1 MTHLAAAALFGR
13 WSRLS
18 VPWLVV
24 GGPIPVRV
32 ERLRVVP
39 FGELRHLRGGHLALA
54 ERVRV
59 ADRGLLLS
67 PVVGVVMDYTALV
80 DVYDRLAA
88 TDSNNEKRDILA
100 GAFADAGEMLVRLV
114 TLARG
119 RLSPAYDR
127 TELGVSSSLTLE
139 AVRRAT
145 GAPETAMREKWRETG
160 DLGDAAAWAVENGSQ
175 QTLFS
180 STLTVE
186 RVHDGLRELATYGG
200 TGSQDRK
207 VDALAG
213 LLADADA
220 DEARY
225 VVRTALGHMR
235 VGVGEGTIR
244 DAIAHAFLDG
254 SEAAIAAV
262 ERAFQVTTDFRVV
275 AETARDEGRTGLD
288 SLDVELF
295 RPVQVMLAEKAESL
309 TAALTDAASDGRAL
323 CEYKYDG
330 IRVQIHVD
338 GDEVRLFTRRLEDVT
353 EQFPDVVRAV
363 RAGVGADRAV
373 LDGEL
378 VGYTPD
384 TVATDA
390 RDPVAFQQLSRR
402 VKRESDIE
410 AMARQVPTVV
420 HLFDCLTDGETRIDR
435 PLSERLD
442 RLDATFEPV
451 DPDPDAVGAGLE
463 RGRSVWVATDDPDPA
478 ERLYRD
484 ALDAGHEG
492 LVVKNP
498 DAAYQPGRRVGRL
511 LKLKPTMEPLDLVV
525 TRATYSDGRR
535 SEWLGRLYLGCYD
548 PSSDTFPEVGRLS
561 TGYTDDELAALT
573 DRLEGLVTARDG
585 RDVDLRPEVV
595 LEVEYEEIQPSPEY
609 DSGYALRFPR
619 FLDVREELDPTDADT
634 AERVGELYDSQ

>member
-1 MTHLAAAALFGR
+1 MEYAAL
-13 WSRLS
+13 
-18 VPWLVV
+18 
-24 GGPIPVRV
+24 V
-32 ERLRVVP
+32 E
-39 FGELRHLRGGHLALA
+39 
-54 ERVRV
+54 
-59 ADRGLLLS
+59 
-67 PVVGVVMDYTALV
+67 
-80 DVYDRLAA
+80 VYDCLAA

-100 GAFADAGEMLVRLV
+100 GVFADAGEMLVRLV

-127 TELGVSSSLTLE
+127 TELGVSSSLTLD
-139 AVRRAT
+139 AVLRAT
-145 GAPETAMREKWRETG
+145 GAPEAAVREHWRETG

-186 RVHDGLRELATYGG
+186 RVHDDLRELATYEGA
-200 TGSQDRK
+200 GSQDRK
-207 VDALAG
+207 VDTLAG

-220 DEARY
+220 NEARY

-244 DAIAHAFLDG
+244 DAVAHAFLDG
-254 SEAAIAAV
+254 SADAIEAV
-262 ERAFQVTTDFRVV
+262 ERAYQVTTDFRVV

-288 SLDVELF
+288 ALDVELF

-309 TAALTDAASDGRAL
+309 TAGLTDAASDGRAL

-338 GDEVRLFTRRLEDVT
+338 GDEVRLFTRRLENVT

-363 RAGVGADRAV
+363 REGVGADRAV

-384 TVATDA
+384 TILTDA
-390 RDPVAFQQLSRR
+390 RDPVAFQEFSRR

-410 AMARQVPTVV
+410 SMARRVPTVV
-420 HLFDCLTDGETRIDR
+420 HLFDCLTDGETLLGQ
-435 PLSERLD
+435 PLSERLE
-442 RLDATFEPV
+442 RLDATFAPV
-451 DPDPDAVGAGLE
+451 EPDPDAPRAGLE
-463 RGRSVWVATDDPDPA
+463 RSRSVWVETDDPGPA
-478 ERLYRD
+478 EALYRE

-492 LVVKNP
+492 LMVKNP
-498 DAAYQPGRRVGRL
+498 GATYQPGRRVGRL
-511 LKLKPTMEPLDLVV
+511 LKLKPTMEALDLVV
-525 TRATYSDGRR
+525 TRATYSEGRR

-548 PSSDTFPEVGRLS
+548 PSSDTFREVGRLS

-573 DRLEGLVTARDG
+573 DQLEELVTARDG
-585 RDVDLRPEVV
+585 RDVDLRPAVV
-595 LEVEYEEIQPSPEY
+595 LEVEYEEIQESSEY

-619 FLDVREELDPTDADT
+619 FVGVREDLDPTDADT
-634 AERVGELYDSQ
+634 AGRVGELYSSQ